1 MKKSQLTVTGMS
13 CAVCAGNVEKTVK
26 GLDGVV
32 SASVNLASAKLSVEY
47 DEEKINLD
55 GIISA
60 IEGAGYGANNDS
72 FEKNF
77 EKRQKEADGIFK
89 RFVFSL
95 VFTAP
100 LFYVSMG
107 HMLGAPVPNVINPSV
122 NPLNFALI
130 QLVLSLGAVC
140 AGIGFYTRGYTNL
153 VKLRP
158 NMDTL
163 VAVGTSAAFLYG
175 LYVTLDMIVHPEN
188 ASRNAHN
195 LYFES
200 VGVIITLILMG
211 RFLEGR
217 SKLKTNNA
225 LMKLIDMAPKK
236 ARVLRNGEEIELEV
250 EKIIMGDIVLVS
262 PGEKISVDG
271 IVDEGTS
278 TVDEAMLTGE
288 SVPAEKTVGDKVFA
302 GCMNKYGYLKIKT
315 TEVSGGTFLAQITR
329 MVEAASGS
337 KPQIAKLADV
347 ISGYFVPTVI
357 SIAVAAGL
365 IWLLITKDVSF
376 AINIFISVMVIAC
389 PCALGLATPTAVIVS
404 VGRAATMG
412 ILVKDSSALE
422 ILSKVDTVVF
432 DKTGTLTEGKPKV
445 TDVIAV
451 NGFSEGELISYVA
464 SAEKVSEH
472 PLSEAVVAYADEKGE
487 KFYDVEEFE
496 AVAGRGI
503 RAKINGRNLL
513 LGNRALMEENGIEF
527 NLEKETSKLASGGK
541 TPVIVAIDG
550 ELVGIIGAMDTVKPE
565 AKATVSN
572 LHAIGKKAVVLTGD
586 NKYVAQAVASELDAD
601 DVIYEVLPNEKAD
614 KIKLLQA
621 QGQTVAMVGDGIND
635 SVAIM
640 TADVGISVGSATEI
654 ALESSDIVIMK
665 NDLLDIIQAIKLSN
679 ATLKNIRQN
688 LFFAFVYNSL
698 LIPLAFGILYEPFG
712 ILLNPMIAAG
722 AMALS
727 SVSVVTNALR
737 LRKIKL

>member
-1 MKKSQLTVTGMS
+1 MKKTQLTVTGMS
-13 CAVCAGNVEKTVK
+13 CAVCAGNVEKTVRA
-26 GLDGVV
+26 LDGVE
-32 SASVNLASAKLSVEY
+32 SASVNLASAKLTAEY
-47 DEEKINLD
+47 DDEKITVEE
-55 GIISA
+55 IISA
-60 IEGAGYGANNDS
+60 IEGAGYGANSDS
-72 FEKNF
+72 FEKNY

-89 RFVFSL
+89 KFIFSL
-95 VFTAP
+95 IFTVP
-100 LFYVSMG
+100 LFYISMG
-107 HMLGAPVPNVINPSV
+107 HMLGAPVPKIIDPSV
-122 NPLNFALI
+122 NPLNFALV

-140 AGIGFYTRGYTNL
+140 AGIGFYTRGYANL

-175 LYVTLDMIVHPEN
+175 LYVTADMIIHPEN
-188 ASRNAHN
+188 AVHNAHN

-236 ARVLRNGEEIELEV
+236 ARVLRDGQEMELEV

-271 IVDEGTS
+271 IVSEGTS

-288 SVPAEKTVGDKVFA
+288 SVPVEKTVGDKVFA

-329 MVEAASGS
+329 MVETASGS

-357 SIAVAAGL
+357 TIAVAAGL
-365 IWLLITKDVSF
+365 IWLLITKDISF

-404 VGRAATMG
+404 VGRAASMG

-422 ILSKVDTVVF
+422 ILNKVDTVVF
-432 DKTGTLTEGKPKV
+432 DKTGTLTEGKPRV

-451 NGFSEGELISYVA
+451 NGFSESELVSYAA

-472 PLSEAVVAYADEKGE
+472 PLSEAVVAYAESNGE
-487 KFYDVEEFE
+487 KLYGVEEFE

-503 RAKINGRNLL
+503 KAKINGHSIL
-513 LGNRALMEENGIEF
+513 LGNRAHMEENGVEF
-527 NLEKETSKLASGGK
+527 TLENEMANLANGGK
-541 TPVIVAIDG
+541 TPVIASFDG
-550 ELVGIIGAMDTVKPE
+550 KLAGVIGAMDTVKPE
-565 AKATVSN
+565 AKDVIEC
-572 LHAIGKKAVVLTGD
+572 LHGIGKKAVVLTGD
-586 NKYVAQAVASELDAD
+586 NKYVAEAVAGELGAD
-601 DVIYEVLPNEKAD
+601 DVIYEVLPDEKAD
-614 KIKLLQA
+614 KIKALQS
-621 QGQTVAMVGDGIND
+621 QGQAVAMVGDGIND

-679 ATLKNIRQN
+679 ATLKNIKQN

-698 LIPLAFGILYEPFG
+698 LIPLAFGILYVPFG

-722 AMALS
+722 AMAFS

-737 LRKIKL
+737 LRRIKL